1 MSSNMELQET
11 SEETQESQQTSV
23 DKAPKRRNP
32 FRVQQQKEE
41 KERRQKK
48 RARLIVR
55 NISYKSTEE
64 LLRKHFEQWG
74 KLEDVNLL
82 KRADG
87 KLVGCAFVQYE
98 TINQATKAILKGNGK
113 EFLGR
118 SIFIDWA
125 LGKNEYVSKKG
136 VKEEEPEE
144 KKPKLEVKEEDDE
157 IKSEKD
163 SKNNEEGDNK
173 EDDGNSDDE
182 KDSDE
187 SGSEAE
193 EEDDE
198 DDDDDDEDND
208 NDDDDDDDDED
219 DEDKKDVKSN
229 LDIGNVKK
237 EKHISNDVQEGC
249 TIFIKNVP
257 FDAEDT
263 DLRKVCRK
271 FGPVYY
277 SIINRDHISGHSKG
291 TAFVKFKTKESAD
304 LCLQSASEFV
314 LMDQVLEPYP
324 ALSKEEVRQQ
334 QAEKDKKNDG
344 KDSRNLYLAREGL
357 IMANSK
363 AAEGVSAS
371 DMNKRHKL
379 EQIKTQVLKNLNRF
393 VSRNR
398 LSIHNLPLNYDND
411 NLKDMVVAYT
421 GFKPHECR
429 VMRENRVTPEHPKG
443 KSKGF
448 GFMSFNS
455 HQEALIALRKL
466 NNNPKIFGTQHRP
479 IVAFS
484 IEDRAVHKVKE
495 KREEK
500 SKLNNPTFKEKLE
513 KRKALKQQK
522 REGKFPPKPQHRGPQ
537 SDDKEKL
544 KKHIKKLEE
553 SRTAKN
559 KPNKKPST
567 HIEDNYVGT
576 EAKPGTVLRMR
587 SFKKIKEQSQDHMK
601 RVNTEKKKRKQ
612 QKIKQTHLAER
623 KAEIRPKQGR
633 KVEKDELMPLVN
645 KYKQMLDKRANEG
658 GTGPINPGKKPK
670 RTKWYQE

>member
-1 MSSNMELQET
+1 MELNET
-11 SEETQESQQTSV
+11 HVETEESQEDSK
-23 DKAPKRRNP
+23 DKSIKRRNP

-64 LLRKHFEQWG
+64 ALRKHFEQWG

-98 TINQATKAILKGNGK
+98 TINQATKAILQGNGK
-113 EFLGR
+113 EMLGR
-118 SIFIDWA
+118 NIFIDWA
-125 LGKNEYVSKKG
+125 LGKNEFVANKG
-136 VKEEEPEE
+136 VKGEPEE
-144 KKPKLEVKEEDDE
+144 KKPKLEVKEEEE

-163 SKNNEEGDNK
+163 DK
-173 EDDGNSDDE
+173 EDGEDGGDSDDGDDNGE
-182 KDSDE
+182 NDSDV
-187 SGSEAE
+187 E
-193 EEDDE
+193 EEDAEDSQNEDDEEDE
-198 DDDDDDEDND
+198 DDDEDIDDDED
-208 NDDDDDDDDED
+208 E
-219 DEDKKDVKSN
+219 EKKDVKSE
-229 LDIGNVKK
+229 LDNVKK

-257 FDAEDT
+257 FDADDG

-271 FGPVYY
+271 FGPLYY
-277 SIINRDHISGHSKG
+277 CIINRDHISGHSKG
-291 TAFVKFKTKESAD
+291 TAFIKFKSKESAD
-304 LCLQSASEFV
+304 LCLQAGTEFA
-314 LMDQVLEPYP
+314 LMDQVLDPFP
-324 ALSKEEVRQQ
+324 ALSKEEIRQQ
-334 QAEKDKKNDG
+334 QAEKDKKSDG

-363 AAEGVSAS
+363 AAEGVSGS

-379 EQIKTQVLKNLNRF
+379 EQIKIQVLKNLNRF

-398 LSIHNLPLNYDND
+398 LSIHNLPLNYDNE

-429 VMRENRVTPEHPKG
+429 VMRENKVTPEHPKG

-455 HQEALIALRKL
+455 HQEALTALRKL
-466 NNNPKIFGTQHRP
+466 NNNPKMFGTQHRP

-500 SKLNNPTFKEKLE
+500 SKINNPTFKDKLE
-513 KRKALKQQK
+513 RRKAVRQQK
-522 REGKFPPKPQHRGPQ
+522 RDGKLPLKSLPKGPQ
-537 SDDKEKL
+537 TDDKNKL
-544 KKHIKKLEE
+544 KKHIKNLEE
-553 SRTAKN
+553 SRAAKN
-559 KPNKKPST
+559 KQNNKPSP

-576 EAKPGTVLRMR
+576 EAKPGTALRMR

-601 RVNTEKKKRKQ
+601 RVQNDKKKKKQ
-612 QKIKQTHLAER
+612 QKIKQIHLAER
-623 KAEIRPKQGR
+623 KAETRPKQGR
-633 KVEKDELMPLVN
+633 KMERDDLMPLVN

-658 GTGPINPGKKPK
+658 GTGPVNTGKKPK